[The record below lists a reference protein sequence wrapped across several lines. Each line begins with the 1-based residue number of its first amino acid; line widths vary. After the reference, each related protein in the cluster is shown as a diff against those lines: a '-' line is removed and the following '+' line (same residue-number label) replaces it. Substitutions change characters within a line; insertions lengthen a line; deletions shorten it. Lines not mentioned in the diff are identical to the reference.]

1 MKRLILAFCALAFT
15 APALAQARP
24 APPRPP
30 APVLEADQVERLDR
44 PAQLQELAR
53 VVGGSHYL
61 RLLCSTGA
69 DRYQW
74 FEMMRTLLDKEAPV
88 SQPRRAALRSQMA
101 AAFNAGYRAEEVRF
115 PACIATVAGV
125 EEELKRRGRRLTSAL
140 AATARPQ

>member
-1 MKRLILAFCALAFT
+1 MKLLVIAFCALACA
-15 APALAQARP
+15 APALGQTRP
-24 APPRPP
+24 APRPP
-30 APVLEADQVERLDR
+30 APVSEADQLERLDR

-69 DRYQW
+69 DRFQW
-74 FEMMRTLLDKEAPV
+74 YEMMRTLLDKEAPRT
-88 SQPRRAALRSQMA
+88 QPRLSNLRAQMA

-115 PACIATVAGV
+115 PACSATVPGV
-125 EEELKRRGRRLTSAL
+125 EEELKRKGRRLTSAL